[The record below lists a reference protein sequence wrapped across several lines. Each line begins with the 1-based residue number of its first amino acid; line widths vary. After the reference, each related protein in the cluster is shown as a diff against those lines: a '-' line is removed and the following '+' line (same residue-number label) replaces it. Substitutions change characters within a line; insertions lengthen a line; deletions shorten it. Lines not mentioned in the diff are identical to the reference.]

1 MSEFIIRHRIC
12 DLLTQIE
19 KEIENNP
26 EFFLVL
32 QKIRETKELAKCV
45 ESSRPNQDIEK
56 KLREKGVIV

>member
-1 MSEFIIRHRIC
+1 MSEIIIRHRIC

-45 ESSRPNQDIEK
+45 EPSRPNQDIEK

>member
-1 MSEFIIRHRIC
+1 MSEIIIRHRIC

-45 ESSRPNQDIEK
+45 EPLRPNQDIEK

>member
-19 KEIENNP
+19 REIDGKP
-26 EFFLVL
+26 EFSLVL

-45 ESSRPNQDIEK
+45 EQSRPNQDIEK
-56 KLREKGVIV
+56 ELREKGVIV